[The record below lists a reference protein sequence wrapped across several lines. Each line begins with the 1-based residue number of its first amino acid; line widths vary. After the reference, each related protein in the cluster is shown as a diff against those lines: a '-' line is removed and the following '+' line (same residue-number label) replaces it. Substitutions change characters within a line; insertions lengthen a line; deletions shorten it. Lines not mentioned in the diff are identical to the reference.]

1 MKPRAYHSL
10 PLSCLALL
18 TCALLPSPSSAAFN
32 TFTRS
37 DIEVGYQYGIAIADF
52 NRDGNGDLAMVSNGS
67 TVKLLLGRGNGSFD
81 PEVLISSGNF
91 FSENV
96 VAVDANGDSNPDLL
110 VQGNSSISVL
120 LGAGNGTFA
129 APTTFTTPGIAKM
142 LHTADVNNDGRP
154 DVVSASPSGV
164 YVHFGNGDGTFGPVY
179 ATSKSGCVAQDL
191 MTGDFNEDGRVDVA
205 VLNPCPFGKVSVM
218 LGNGDG
224 TFQPQMDAP
233 VPFPNFGDAGDLN
246 GDGHLDLA
254 VSTNDFQANNA
265 ILAVLFGRGDGTFN
279 PAVNFAVG
287 WAPAGVRIGD
297 FNSDGHPDIAATSH
311 ETRSISLLAGH
322 GDGTFEPS
330 HGIATAPFPYI
341 LRTGDLKMDGLPDLV
356 MPVVGIRTNVDG
368 LTLLLNSASPAG
380 SPPVVT
386 APALVDAVEGVPF
399 TFTLTASDPDGN
411 PIQSL
416 TCDVGL
422 AGQTFTVNG
431 PNTSATFGWTASFG
445 SAPHVYHVAFT
456 ARNVLVGQAVTAI
469 SVTRPVTPNPPVLAQ
484 PADMMLNEGES
495 QDQTLSATDADGDA
509 ITFTKTSGPAFMTV
523 TTVTPGTGSATGRI
537 HLAPNSSDAGVYA
550 AVVRATDYGRFDEK
564 SLTITVNDSPG
575 APVLAPIAFMSVRQG
590 STADQAIS
598 ATDPDAD
605 AITFTFVGPSFMTVT
620 SDPQS
625 GTTRTGNIHLA
636 PPFFSAGG
644 YSATVTATAGGLS
657 DSKSFGIDVF
667 QGDRAPV
674 VTAPATVTGVTGVPI
689 TFTVSAADPDGEA
702 VTFLTAGGLPVGA
715 TFASNASH
723 TSGTFTWTPSS
734 SQVGTFNVTFTAT
747 NALSGQ
753 ATTQVMVGM
762 GADRPPV
769 ADPGPDRSGVVGVPV
784 DFDGSGSSDPD
795 GDPLSYAW
803 DFGDGATAT
812 GVSASHA
819 YAAVATYTVTLTV
832 TSNGLSD
839 SGTISVTIAA
849 EFSASA
855 FTTGGNGSI
864 SLNSGKPYACVQ
876 IQPIGGYSNS
886 QVNPATI
893 RMQYPGGSVP
903 EIHAEGAKTAQEG
916 DKNHDGALEL
926 TACFRKADL
935 RLLFS
940 GLPQGSNDVTVDLR
954 GDLATGGAFHA
965 TLSLVVK
972 GTGGALAASI
982 SPNPLNPRATLT
994 FATSRA
1000 GAMRVQLFDT
1010 RGRLVKTVAEGA
1022 TQAGA
1027 HDLVIDGRTES
1038 GSRLAS
1044 GIYLVRIWTEH
1055 DGETA
1060 TRLTLLK

>member
-1 MKPRAYHSL
+1 MRPRAYRLL
-10 PLSCLALL
+10 PLLRLALL

-67 TVKLLLGRGNGSFD
+67 TVKLLLGKGNGNFD
-81 PEVLISSGNF
+81 PEVLIPSGNF

-179 ATSKSGCVAQDL
+179 ATSKSGCVAEDL

-233 VPFPNFGDAGDLN
+233 VPFPFFGDAGDLN

-254 VSTNDFQANNA
+254 VSTNDFQANDAN
-265 ILAVLFGRGDGTFN
+265 LAVLLGRGDGTFN
-279 PAVNFAVG
+279 PAVNFEVA
-287 WAPAGVRIGD
+287 WSPAGVRIGD
-297 FNSDGHPDIAATSH
+297 FNSDGRPDIAVTSH

-330 HGIATAPFPYI
+330 HGIATAPSPYI

-356 MPVVGIRTNVDG
+356 MPVVGIRTNVEG
-368 LTLLLNSASPAG
+368 LTLLFNSTSPAG

-399 TFTLTASDPDGN
+399 TFTVTASDPDGN

-431 PNTSATFGWTASFG
+431 ANTSATFGWTAPFG
-445 SAPHVYHVAFT
+445 SAPHVFYLAFT
-456 ARNVLVGQAVTAI
+456 ARNALVGQAVTAV
-469 SVTRPVTPNPPVLAQ
+469 SVTRPVTPNAPVLAQ
-484 PADMMLNEGES
+484 PADMTLNEGES
-495 QDQTLSATDADGDA
+495 QDQTLTATDADGDA

-575 APVLAPIAFMSVRQG
+575 APVLAPIAFMSVRSG
-590 STADQAIS
+590 TTADQAIS
-598 ATDPDAD
+598 ASDPEAD
-605 AITFTFVGPSFMTVT
+605 AITFSFVGPSFMTLT

-636 PPFFSAGG
+636 PPFFITGSFF
-644 YSATVTATAGGLS
+644 ATVTATSGGLS
-657 DSKSFGIDVF
+657 DSKSFNISVSNF
-667 QGDRAPV
+667 DRVPV
-674 VTAPATVTGVTGVPI
+674 VTAPATASGVTGTPL
-689 TFTVSAADPDGEA
+689 TFNVFAADPDGD
-702 VTFLTAGGLPVGA
+702 VLVSLTAAGLPVGS
-715 TFASNASH
+715 TFTSNPAH
-723 TSGTFTWTPSS
+723 TSGTFAWTPSS
-734 SQVGTFNVTFTAT
+734 GQVGSFNVTFTAS
-747 NALSGQ
+747 NALSGSA
-753 ATTQVMVGM
+753 ATQITVGL

-769 ADPGPDRSGVVGVPV
+769 ADPGPDRGGVVGLPI

-795 GDPLSYAW
+795 GDPLTYAW
-803 DFGDGATAT
+803 DFGDGVT
-812 GVSASHA
+812 GAGVTVSHP
-819 YAAVATYTVTLTV
+819 YAAIGTYTVTLTV
-832 TSNGLSD
+832 TSKGLSD
-839 SGTISVTIAA
+839 SGTLSVTITEALAA
-849 EFSASA
+849 TA
-855 FTTGGNGSI
+855 FTTGGNGTI

-876 IQPIGGYSNS
+876 IEPGGGYSNS
-886 QVNPATI
+886 QVNLSTI
-893 RMQYPGGSVP
+893 RMRYPGGSVP
-903 EIHAEGAKTAQEG
+903 EIHAQGSKTASEG
-916 DKNHDGALEL
+916 DKDHNGISEL
-926 TACFRKADL
+926 TACFGKGDL

-940 GLPQGSNDVTVDLR
+940 GLPQGNNDVTVDLL
-954 GDLATGGAFHA
+954 GDLTAGGSFHA
-965 TLSLVVK
+965 TLSLTVK
-972 GTGGALAASI
+972 KTGGTLAASI
-982 SPNPLNPRATLT
+982 TPNPLNPRAKLT
-994 FATSRA
+994 FVTSRA
-1000 GAMRVQLFDT
+1000 GAVRVQLFDA
-1010 RGRLVKTVAEGA
+1010 RGRLVKTIADREA
-1022 TQAGA
+1022 PAGYQE
-1027 HDLVIDGRTES
+1027 LVVDGRAGS
-1038 GSRLAS
+1038 GTPLAS
-1044 GIYLVRIWTEH
+1044 GVYLVRVWTQH
-1055 DGETA
+1055 DGEVA
-1060 TRLTLLK
+1060 SRLTVLK